1 MKLKGLIFTLALLW
15 TGASAYDVPVCIS
28 VNGNNI
34 QTENPYLESGVTYVP
49 LRFVSEALGAESV
62 KWDSQTD
69 TATIII
75 DDKTMSFKIGSS
87 YAVVNGEVKEFY
99 GETKLINSR
108 TYLPVRFI
116 AEETGSTVNWNQ
128 NFYRV
133 EITKENHS
141 VPEHITESKGYDDEH
156 IYWLA
161 KIISCESGGEP
172 LEGKI
177 AVGNVVLNRTK
188 SHDFPNTIYGVIFD
202 TNYGVQFQPV
212 LDGSIYNEPTGE
224 AYLAAKLS
232 LEGENTA
239 GDSLYFLNPRK
250 ATNFWIPNNRT
261 FFLTIGNHDFY
272 L

>member
-1 MKLKGLIFTLALLW
+1 MKFKSIIFTLALLW
-15 TGASAYDVPVCIS
+15 TGAAAYEPPICIS
-28 VNGNNI
+28 VNGENI
-34 QTENPYLESGVTYVP
+34 ITETPFLENGVTYVP

-62 KWDSQTD
+62 SWDSSAD
-69 TATIII
+69 TASVLIDGKSLSFTIG
-75 DDKTMSFKIGSS
+75 KS
-87 YAVVNGEVKEFY
+87 YAVVDGEKKDFY
-99 GETKLINSR
+99 GKSQIRNSR

-116 AEETGSTVNWNQ
+116 AEETGARVSWNQ
-128 NFYRV
+128 EYYRV
-133 EITKENHS
+133 EISKEGHS
-141 VPEHITESKGYDDEH
+141 VPEYITEEKEYGDEH

-161 KIISCESGGEP
+161 KIINCESGGEP

-177 AVGNVVLNRTK
+177 AVGNVVLNRVE
-188 SHDFPNTIYGVIFD
+188 SSDFPNTIYGVIFD

-212 LDGSIYNEPTGE
+212 LDGSIKKEPSGE
-224 AYLAAKLS
+224 SYLAAKLS

-239 GDSLYFLNPRK
+239 GESLYFLNPRK